1 MAYQLNKFL
10 PAVLGA
16 VGGALVGG
24 FMNREATNATNA
36 ANAAESEKNRQF
48 QERMSSTAHQRE
60 VKDLEASG
68 LNPILSAGGQGA
80 STPAGGVI
88 PMQKPELDLAQ
99 VINSAKAAKEL
110 DLMEDQ
116 RELIKAQVTAT
127 KASAGKLKADTNF
140 TNLENQMYIPN
151 MVINTASKVLGH
163 IPGIG
168 GLFNKTTTTKSSG
181 NKTVK
186 IKTKKGF

>member
-16 VGGALVGG
+16 IGGSLVGG
-24 FMNREATNATNA
+24 FMNREATNATNV
-36 ANAAESEKNRQF
+36 ANAMEAEKNRQF
-48 QERMSSTAHQRE
+48 QELMSSTAHQRE
-60 VKDLEASG
+60 IKDLEAAG

-80 STPAGGVI
+80 SAPAGGVI

-110 DLMEDQ
+110 ELMEDQ
-116 RELIKAQVTAT
+116 RDLIKAQVAAT
-127 KASAGKLKADTNF
+127 KADTNF
-140 TNLENQMYIPN
+140 TNLENQMFIPN
-151 MVINTASKVLGH
+151 MVINTASKALSL

-168 GLFNKTTTTKSSG
+168 GLFGKTTTTKTSG
-181 NKTVK
+181 NKTIK
-186 IKTKKGF
+186 IRTKRGF

>member
-10 PAVLGA
+10 PAVAGA
-16 VGGALVGG
+16 IGGALVGG

-36 ANAAESEKNRQF
+36 ANAAEAEKNRQF

-60 VKDLEASG
+60 VKDLEAAG
-68 LNPILSAGGQGA
+68 INPILTAGGQGS

-116 RELIKAQVTAT
+116 RELIKAQTGAT
-127 KASAGKLKADTNF
+127 KATAGKLKADTSL

-151 MVINTASKVLGH
+151 MVINTASKVLRH

-168 GLFNKTTTTKSSG
+168 GLFD
-181 NKTVK
+181 K
-186 IKTKKGF
+186 IKSRKRRG